1 MKKTLVLLLAV
12 WLCGMG
18 GAWAAQLNKIAAV
31 VNGQVITMF
40 DLQKT
45 AVPDLARANLNPNN
59 PAQAKQVDA
68 VLRKTLDLMIM
79 DILLAQEAKR
89 LNVTVPA
96 ADIDNELAKLMK
108 SRNLTK
114 EQFDAQLKQQNV
126 SLSELRQNY
135 EKNMLRQKIMGME
148 VGRRVVVT
156 PEEIK
161 AYYDANKGKI
171 YDRSGLHMGVLVYAP
186 NANHASIAAQIKAG
200 KLTFAEAA
208 AKYSIAPNREKGGD
222 MGLVEWDR
230 LNPEWEERLSKMKP
244 GDVTELFELQGRKAQ
259 VHLFKP
265 GGGGH
270 TPLTL
275 EQASPQIDIIL
286 RQPKAME
293 RFEEYSGQLR
303 RKAVIE
309 IRI

>member
-1 MKKTLVLLLAV
+1 
-12 WLCGMG
+12 MG